1 MRSGG
6 AEREL
11 LLIIIST
18 VINCGHDYDYEAL
31 KYDPARRGN
40 FPRMGY
46 RNPFLP
52 LEALFRLS
60 TKSAFL
66 YGRWSPL
73 DSDLLLCDKGLIFA
87 NEGHSSS
94 CFVGDQTDFRLQLYT

>member
-1 MRSGG
+1 M
-6 AEREL
+6 
-11 LLIIIST
+11 T
-18 VINCGHDYDYEAL
+18 YEAL
-31 KYDPARRGN
+31 KYGPREGAMFPAW
-40 FPRMGY
+40 GY

-73 DSDLLLCDKGLIFA
+73 DSELLLCDNGLIFC
-87 NEGHSSS
+87 E
-94 CFVGDQTDFRLQLYT
+94 